1 MTVGTS
7 CDCNSGIVT
16 VKLLDKGQVVAS
28 AKGVQG
34 KELRLSVQN
43 PTLWSPSNPYLYD
56 MTVSLSK
63 DGKVLDEV
71 KSYTAFR
78 KISSKRDANGIMR
91 MQVRFMRSLSGL
103 EWEPPDA
110 VTCFAGNRQK
120 SSQSAYLCCFACL
133 SPYKWQARLGMPT
146 IEATGIPVVTLVLI
160 I

>member
-1 MTVGTS
+1 MYKRQVAAAHVTSVKSISNIDNNTLNVTVGTS

-71 KSYTAFR
+71 KSYKMCIRDSSDTIDLLPRDTAERVLRFR
-78 KISSKRDANGIMR
+78 EF
-91 MQVRFMRSLSGL
+91 V
-103 EWEPPDA
+103 
-110 VTCFAGNRQK
+110 
-120 SSQSAYLCCFACL
+120 
-133 SPYKWQARLGMPT
+133 
-146 IEATGIPVVTLVLI
+146 
-160 I
+160 